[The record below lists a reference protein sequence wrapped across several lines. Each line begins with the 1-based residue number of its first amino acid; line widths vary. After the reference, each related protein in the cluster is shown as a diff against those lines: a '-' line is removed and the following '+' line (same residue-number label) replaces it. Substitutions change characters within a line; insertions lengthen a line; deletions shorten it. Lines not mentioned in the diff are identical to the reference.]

1 MKNRKRSFFFWF
13 SLFFFFSFFWLF
25 SDSYKNKKFDRQ
37 FSEILE
43 SIESGEVRSII
54 INGQK
59 FSGEYKNGLKFN
71 SYGFLSD
78 TIIDKL
84 FFSKK
89 NYGTDYEI
97 KEKETDNFFSFI
109 QWIPLVLML
118 FLFFFFFKQI
128 QAGSGKAMSFGKSK
142 AKFLEKDN
150 KKTTFKDVAGIDE
163 CIEDLQ
169 EIVLF
174 LKSPERFTNLGGR
187 MPKGVLLIG
196 APGTGKTL
204 LARAIA
210 GEAEVPFLSIA
221 GSDFVEVFVGIG
233 ASRVR
238 DLFETAKKNSPC
250 IIFIDEI
257 DSVGRQRGT
266 GMGGG
271 HDEREQTLNQLLVE
285 MDGFEANKGIIIIAA
300 TNRPDVLDPAILRSG
315 RFDKKISV
323 PMPDIV
329 GRKKILNLCL
339 LKIKAS
345 KSLDLNYLSK
355 ITIGMTGADIDS
367 LINESSIIAAKKNKK
382 EVEFCDI
389 EEAREK
395 LIMGSPRKH
404 FFLNKIDLKKIA
416 YHEAGHALMSVFFYP
431 ISDSVHKVTIIPRGN
446 ALGVT
451 VSMPKDDR
459 FLYEK
464 KFMECQISILMS
476 GRIAEELIFNE
487 ITSGAKNDFEKAT
500 EIAHSMVCELG
511 MSKKMGPI
519 SYNKKNNELFLGRD
533 FGKMSNFS
541 EQTAFYIDFEI
552 KKIISFQYKKASFL
566 LKNNIKI
573 LHKLAFILVKKETVS
588 GDELLRI
595 VNFFNIKK

>member
-1 MKNRKRSFFFWF
+1 MKNRKISFFFWF
-13 SLFFFFSFFWLF
+13 FLFFFFSFFWLF

-174 LKSPERFTNLGGR
+174 LKNPERFTNLGGR